1 MNDFINAFG
10 LADAVKY
17 HASSVASHLQNCSF
31 SRHSTKMYMEVLA
44 EHRHQKGW
52 CVQIQV
58 PPKLLVSINVST
70 GIHPLPF
77 SFTLELQLDTILK
90 SPFSK

>member
-70 GIHPLPF
+70 GIHPLSF